1 MILAV
6 DVETSNLPPRGM
18 GIENPQYPW
27 PMQIGAVLFDVDGRD
42 HAIFSSR
49 IRADGRTVSD
59 GAQAVHGI
67 SAREAGRSGIPEI
80 VGLSLVCHFAS
91 QAKYLTGYNVE
102 FDRDILHA
110 SIIRLNQDPRRLIRP
125 GLALI
130 DLMRPSSAFCKLDSG
145 REDGQYKFPRLSEAL
160 SGIRNER
167 PADGRHDALRDA
179 RSAKRLFLSLRH
191 RGALELEEV
200 A

>member
-80 VGLSLVCHFAS
+80 IALAAVCHFAG
-91 QAKYLTGYNVE
+91 QASYMVGFNIE
-102 FDRDILHA
+102 FDRDVLHA
-110 SIIRLNQDPRRLIRP
+110 SILRLNQDPKRLMRP
-125 GLALI
+125 GLEI
-130 DLMRPSSAFCKLDSG
+130 VDLMKPSSAFCKLDSG
-145 REDGQYKFPRLSEAL
+145 REDGQYKFPRLGEAL
-160 SGIRNER
+160 SVIRNER
-167 PADGRHDALRDA
+167 PRQGRHDALRDA
-179 RSAKRLFLSLRH
+179 MAAKRLFFSLRH
-191 RGALELEEV
+191 RGAFEAE
-200 A
+200 AA